1 MEAGVQRHAA
11 SSGFL
16 LVCCPKRDK
25 FSETP
30 SAGVTRSSLALLVF
44 SRCFYVHYG
53 HFEAAALF
61 PANQLSVKMILT
73 SLTMRLIFE
82 YDVPTPH
89 HVHCTALNPT
99 EIHNDVTELV
109 GLWVFGGF

>member
-30 SAGVTRSSLALLVF
+30 SAGVTRHRRS
-44 SRCFYVHYG
+44 CFYVHYG
-53 HFEAAALF
+53 HFEVAALF
-61 PANQLSVKMILT
+61 PANQLSV
-73 SLTMRLIFE
+73 
-82 YDVPTPH
+82 
-89 HVHCTALNPT
+89 
-99 EIHNDVTELV
+99 NDFNIIDDETNL
-109 GLWVFGGF
+109 